1 MKINKTITHF
11 RLMSDLHVE
20 FTEYLDVVELNED
33 HTSLLILAGD
43 FHVGSKGVIYLEQ
56 LAKQFSHIIYVLGNH
71 EHYKQN
77 IEYTQSKIEDE
88 LKTIFFGRECN
99 ITVVGDIPELIEFDN
114 LRVLAGT
121 LWTDMNGSD
130 PLTKMQVADYLND
143 YHIIRNGTRKLIP
156 DDTIATFHQTVEK
169 FGQWLS
175 VPFEQGPTVV
185 VTHHLPSQGAVDPRY
200 QSEDNY
206 KLNGGYRSN
215 LDDFIHRHQPNYWCF
230 GHSHSTTDKLL
241 GESRLIS
248 NPRGYPSRN
257 KTKFKMTDELID
269 TEDFENPTFDPL
281 FRIAVV

>member
-1 MKINKTITHF
+1 
-11 RLMSDLHVE
+11 MSDLHVE
-20 FTEYLDVVELNED
+20 FTEYLDVIELNQD

-43 FHVGSKGVIYLEQ
+43 IHVGTKALPYLEK
-56 LAKQFSHIIYVLGNH
+56 LSKQFSHIIYVYGNH
-71 EHYKQN
+71 EFYKHDIN
-77 IEYTQSKIEDE
+77 TLPTKIEDE
-88 LKTIFFGRECN
+88 LKTIFYGRECN
-99 ITVVGDIPELIEFDN
+99 ITVIGDIPELIEFDN

-130 PLTKMQVADYLND
+130 PLTKMEVAEYLND

-175 VPFEQGPTVV
+175 VPFEHGPTVV

-200 QSEDNY
+200 QNENNFR
-206 KLNGGYRSN
+206 LNGGYRSN
-215 LDDFIHRHQPNYWCF
+215 LDDFILKHQPNYWCF
-230 GHSHSTTDKLL
+230 GHSHSSTDKMI

-248 NPRGYPSRN
+248 NPRGYPNRA
-257 KTKFKMTDELID
+257 KMKFKMADELID
-269 TEDFENPTFDPL
+269 TEDFENQTFDPL